1 MTSKEALEKLNFQCI
16 MSNDID
22 DKWFEELKIIEK
34 DLEILEIIKRK
45 GVAIGFIQ
53 LLIKENAGGV
63 NEYNQFIGG
72 NKKLYLS
79 DKEFKL
85 IQEWLEK

>member
-34 DLEILEIIKRK
+34 DLEIWKILKKHIYYSAKSHSIRMGDIYKKTTSFDYEDIK
-45 GVAIGFIQ
+45 
-53 LLIKENAGGV
+53 
-63 NEYNQFIGG
+63 
-72 NKKLYLS
+72 
-79 DKEFKL
+79 D
-85 IQEWLEK
+85 WLEKWLKKN